1 MVNSRNNPNYNLNA
15 TVSAVNIEPHLL
27 GGTLHVPPS
36 KSDSHRAL
44 ISAALSQSHCSV
56 SNILFSKDIEATL
69 HAIQSF
75 GIATECT
82 ENSVLF
88 EPSAIKCPSQPVAC
102 NESGS
107 TLRFMIPWSF
117 LVSGDVIYT
126 GENHLKKRPLD
137 DYERLFKAKGIDYT
151 YDGQLPMIVKG
162 KPISGEMIL
171 SGNVS
176 SQYYSGLFFVL
187 PLMGVDSEI
196 IVDGHLES
204 KGYVDL
210 TLATLERHGIKITN
224 NDYKRFVIPGNQH
237 YQSVDHSVE
246 GDYSNAAFWIVAGQI
261 SKEIRL
267 SGLKPD
273 SLQRDKQVIDVVK
286 SMGGNLVWEGDVLVS
301 SPAKTRGTV
310 IDASEIPDIIPILCV
325 LAALS
330 EGTTTV
336 VNGSRLRIKE
346 SDRIKSTVSELSK
359 LGAHITETQDG
370 MVIEGLKS
378 LEGGDVSSWNDHR
391 IAMAMAVASIRC
403 IMPVTIENPMAV
415 TKSYPHFYQDFSR
428 LGGVIHE

>member
-1 MVNSRNNPNYNLNA
+1 MVNMNNNKVSLCSYPNQ
-15 TVSAVNIEPHLL
+15 I
-27 GGTLHVPPS
+27 GGTLQVPPS

-44 ISAALSQSHCSV
+44 IAAALSQSHCTV

-75 GIATECT
+75 GVGFERTEK
-82 ENSVLF
+82 SVLF
-88 EPSAIKCPSQPVAC
+88 EPSDIKTPSNAVAC

-117 LVSGDVIYT
+117 LVSGDVTYT

-137 DYERLFKAKGIDYT
+137 DYERLFKAKAIEYA
-151 YDGQLPMIVKG
+151 YDGELPMRVTG
-162 KPISGEMIL
+162 KAVSGEMVL
-171 SGNVS
+171 FGNVS

-187 PLMGVDSEI
+187 PLMSADSEI
-196 IVDGHLES
+196 LVDGQLES

-210 TLATLERHGIKITN
+210 TLATLARHGIKIEN
-224 NDYKRFVIPGNQH
+224 MDYKRFVIPGNQH
-237 YQSVDHSVE
+237 YLSVDHCVE

-267 SGLKPD
+267 TGLNPN

-286 SMGGNLVWEGDVLVS
+286 QMGGRLVWEGDTLVS
-301 SPAKTRGTV
+301 SPSKTRGTV

-336 VNGSRLRIKE
+336 VNGARLRIKE

-359 LGAHITETQDG
+359 LGAHITETHDG
-370 MVIEGLKS
+370 MVIEGLTS
-378 LEGGDVSSWNDHR
+378 LEGGVVNSWNDHR
-391 IAMAMAVASIRC
+391 IAMAMTIASTRC
-403 IMPVTIENPMAV
+403 ILPVTIENPMAV
-415 TKSYPHFYQDFSR
+415 TKSYPHFYQDFSL
-428 LGGVIHE
+428 LGGDIHE